1 MQQVKKSGDY
11 TIYKK
16 KSGRYAVKGKDKQFV
31 HGDDKARILL
41 AESLIEPPK
50 PKGPAPEPAA
60 EAEAAESPADEQ
72 PAS

>member
-1 MQQVKKSGDY
+1 MQQVKKTGDY

-31 HGDDKARILL
+31 HGEDKARILL
-41 AESLIEPPK
+41 GESLIEPPR

-60 EAEAAESPADEQ
+60 EADAAETAADAPA
-72 PAS
+72 AS